1 MASDKANKYYSGGHI
16 YDILILTDRK
26 DDWRILRKSLMFE
39 KVNQE
44 TKFKHFIVVFL
55 FLIFFMSATRN
66 SLNYCLKTSLKNEQI
81 FPGSLNPLLYV
92 RSFQTTW
99 TCLFELTWYPFGTQ
113 RCTIEM
119 YTFHENIDILPETIK
134 YSGKLFDSLMC
145 SQLNPS
151 LNVSCKVLSS

>member
-1 MASDKANKYYSGGHI
+1 M
-16 YDILILTDRK
+16 
-26 DDWRILRKSLMFE
+26 
-39 KVNQE
+39 
-44 TKFKHFIVVFL
+44 
-55 FLIFFMSATRN
+55 
-66 SLNYCLKTSLKNEQI
+66 NYCLKTSLKNEQI

-134 YSGKLFDSLMC
+134 YSGKLFDSLMR

-151 LNVSCKVLSS
+151 LNVSCKVLWSLPSTLWLMSNIASFTIWMRNTKELLSSFFLKNLSLATSSHKSYLQLCSSLSGNY